1 MASIRPMDESTSGP
15 PLHGYRGDAL
25 EPSDQRP
32 HGLTV
37 AISREA
43 GARGT
48 TIAHKVGELLGW
60 QVFDQEM
67 LDQLLV
73 NDTGRTQLLS
83 ELPDGAREWMNRR
96 FDELKNAPGNKAD
109 LEALDSIRLVLA
121 VAARGD
127 AVIVGRGAGF
137 VLPAESTLHVRI
149 VASFESRVNYLAQ
162 VLRLTRQEASA
173 EARTR
178 DERRAHYL
186 KRSLHHEPA
195 DMTGY
200 DLVVNSSRL
209 GVETAAQFIGWAVRT
224 KQQFE
229 DLAEP
234 PGAAGIDDILEA

>member
-1 MASIRPMDESTSGP
+1 MASIVPVDESFSGP
-15 PLHGYRGDAL
+15 PLHGYRGDAA
-25 EPSDQRP
+25 SSRVSRP
-32 HGLTV
+32 HGLTI

-73 NDTGRTQLLS
+73 NEAGRAQLIS
-83 ELPDGAREWMNRR
+83 ELPDGAREWSETLFEQLRR
-96 FDELKNAPGNKAD
+96 DHRIKPDNETEN
-109 LEALDSIRLVLA
+109 SIRLILS

-137 VLPAESTLHVRI
+137 LLPSESTLHVRI

-162 VLRLTRQEASA
+162 ALRLTREEAAA
-173 EARTR
+173 EVRIR
-178 DERRAHYL
+178 DERRAQYL
-186 KRSLHHEPA
+186 KRVLLRESAEA
-195 DMTGY
+195 TGY

-209 GVETAAQFIGWAVRT
+209 GVETTAQFIGWAIRT
-224 KQQFE
+224 KQQFVE
-229 DLAEP
+229 LSEA
-234 PGAAGIDDILEA
+234 PGAGGIEGAMGA